1 MKTTFSRTYRAFI
14 ILGLLGGIFSYTG
27 VSALTPDQVLALRK
41 AGVSDRTI
49 QLMIE
54 QERDAKQ
61 NPYDTMGQKEIT
73 DSNGNRSV
81 IYSTGKS
88 DQTWEASEKEKVD
101 KAWQMLQSTIIDGRP
116 K

>member
-1 MKTTFSRTYRAFI
+1 MKTAWQRISAGMF
-14 ILGLLGGIFSYTG
+14 LGALLGMLSFST
-27 VSALTPDQVLALRK
+27 VLALTPDQVLALRK

-54 QERDAKQ
+54 QEREAKQ
-61 NPYDTMGQKEIT
+61 NPYDTMGTKEIT
-73 DSNGNRSV
+73 DSDGNRSV

-101 KAWQMLQSTIIDGRP
+101 KAWQMLQGIIIDGRQ

>member
-1 MKTTFSRTYRAFI
+1 MKTSWRQLSVGMF
-14 ILGLLGGIFSYTG
+14 LGTLLGMLSYT
-27 VSALTPDQVLALRK
+27 SILALTPDQVLALRK

-54 QERDAKQ
+54 QEREAKQ
-61 NPYDTMGQKEIT
+61 NPYDTMGTKEIT
-73 DSNGNRSV
+73 DSAGNRYI

-101 KAWQMLQSTIIDGRP
+101 KAWQMLQGVIIDGRP

>member
-1 MKTTFSRTYRAFI
+1 MKTKRRLIFTVF
-14 ILGLLGGIFSYTG
+14 ILGMLLGIFSYTI
-27 VSALTPDQVLALRK
+27 VLALTPDQVIALRK

>member
-1 MKTTFSRTYRAFI
+1 MKTAWRRKSVGMF
-14 ILGLLGGIFSYTG
+14 LGTVLGMLSYT
-27 VSALTPDQVLALRK
+27 SILALTPDQVLALRK

-54 QERDAKQ
+54 QEQEAKQ
-61 NPYDTMGQKEIT
+61 NPYDTMGTKEIT
-73 DSNGNRSV
+73 DSAGNRYI

-101 KAWQMLQSTIIDGRP
+101 KAWQMLQGVIIDGRP

>member
-1 MKTTFSRTYRAFI
+1 MKTPWWRISSGA
-14 ILGLLGGIFSYTG
+14 LLGILLVILSHT
-27 VSALTPDQVLALRK
+27 SILALTPDQVIALRK

-54 QERDAKQ
+54 QEREAKQ

-73 DSNGNRSV
+73 DSHGNRTI

-88 DQTWEASEKEKVD
+88 DQTWEAAEKEKVD

>member
-1 MKTTFSRTYRAFI
+1 MKTTLRRIYTGI
-14 ILGLLGGIFSYTG
+14 ILGTLLVILSHT
-27 VSALTPDQVLALRK
+27 SILALTPDQVMALRK

-54 QERDAKQ
+54 QEREAKQ
-61 NPYDTMGQKEIT
+61 NPYDTMGTKEIR
-73 DSNGNRSV
+73 DSEGNRYV
-81 IYSTGKS
+81 IHSTGKS
-88 DQTWEASEKEKVD
+88 DQTWEASEREKVD

>member
-1 MKTTFSRTYRAFI
+1 MKTAWRQISAGMF
-14 ILGLLGGIFSYTG
+14 LGTLLGILSYT
-27 VSALTPDQVLALRK
+27 SILALTPDQVLALRK
-41 AGVSDRTI
+41 ARVSDRTI

-61 NPYDTMGQKEIT
+61 NPYDTMGTKEIT
-73 DSNGNRSV
+73 DSAGNRCI

-101 KAWQMLQSTIIDGRP
+101 KAWQMLQSVIIDGRQ

>member
-1 MKTTFSRTYRAFI
+1 MKTAWRRIYTGIFLCS
-14 ILGLLGGIFSYTG
+14 LLGMFSYT
-27 VSALTPDQVLALRK
+27 SALALSSDQVLVLRK

-54 QERDAKQ
+54 QEREAKQ
-61 NPYDTMGQKEIT
+61 NPYDTMGTKEIT
-73 DSNGNRSV
+73 DSDGTRSV

-88 DQTWEASEKEKVD
+88 DQTWEASEKEQVNR
-101 KAWQMLQSTIIDGRP
+101 AWEMLQKTIIDGRP

>member
-1 MKTTFSRTYRAFI
+1 MKTPGRRIVRTLI
-14 ILGLLGGIFSYTG
+14 SGLFLVIFSYTNG
-27 VSALTPDQVLALRK
+27 LALTPDQVITLRK

-54 QERDAKQ
+54 QERDAQQ
-61 NPYDTMGQKEIT
+61 NPYDSIGTREIT
-73 DSNGNRSV
+73 DGAGNRYV
-81 IYSTGKS
+81 IQSTGKS
-88 DQTWEASEKEKVD
+88 DQNWDAAEKEKVD

>member
-1 MKTTFSRTYRAFI
+1 MKNLKQRLFRAA
-14 ILGLLGGIFSYTG
+14 ILGLFFGIIICAHAL
-27 VSALTPDQVLALRK
+27 ALTPEQVITLKK

-54 QERDAKQ
+54 QERNGQQ
-61 NPYDTMGQKEIT
+61 NPYDSIGTREVT
-73 DSNGNRSV
+73 DSAGNRYV
-81 IYSTGKS
+81 IQSTGKS
-88 DQTWEASEKEKVD
+88 DQNWDAAEKEKVD

>member
-1 MKTTFSRTYRAFI
+1 MKTPFNRIYKVFI
-14 ILGLLGGIFSYTG
+14 ILGLLLGIFTHTSIL
-27 VSALTPDQVLALRK
+27 ALTPDQVIALRK

-73 DSNGNRSV
+73 DSDGNRSV

-88 DQTWEASEKEKVD
+88 DQIWEASEKEKVD

>member
-1 MKTTFSRTYRAFI
+1 MKPIMCRMFAGMF
-14 ILGLLGGIFSYTG
+14 LGTLMGMLSYT
-27 VSALTPDQVLALRK
+27 SILALTNDQVLALRK

-61 NPYDTMGQKEIT
+61 NPYDTMGTKEIT
-73 DSNGNRSV
+73 ESDGNRAV

-88 DQTWEASEKEKVD
+88 DRSGEISEKEKVE
-101 KAWQMLQSTIIDGRP
+101 KAWQMLQSIIVDGRP

>member
-1 MKTTFSRTYRAFI
+1 MKTSWRQISVGMF
-14 ILGLLGGIFSYTG
+14 LGTLLGMLSFAT
-27 VSALTPDQVLALRK
+27 VLALTPDQVLTLRK

-54 QERDAKQ
+54 QEREAKQ
-61 NPYDTMGQKEIT
+61 NPYDTMGTKEIT
-73 DSNGNRSV
+73 DSAGNRYI

-101 KAWQMLQSTIIDGRP
+101 KAWQMLQGVIIDGRP